1 MSLLAVAAVS
11 LGSFPSGEDALE
23 QVRTAFASS
32 CVECHSGER
41 PKAGLEL
48 TGDPL
53 EVAGAEP
60 ELWLELIDRV
70 ELGEMPPARGE
81 SPAGLPQDART
92 ALVAALHELA
102 GPPEPPR
109 AATLRRLTRFEF
121 ERCVEDLFGLRID
134 TSATFPADAA
144 AYGFDTVGDVMFLT
158 DVVVE
163 KYFDVAQEV
172 LERVAADRRAR
183 ARFEGEPRAA
193 LEALLLR
200 AFRRPPTPDELE
212 ARLALVDPPGPFAGG
227 LRLRSALLSIL
238 VSPHFLFRVERDHGS
253 DAPEALDPFELATR
267 LAFLLWA
274 QGPDEAL
281 LAQAASGALLRD
293 EVLRAEALR
302 LLEDPRSR
310 ALADGFGAQWLRY
323 REMPGRAVDFRV
335 YKGFRDEL
343 KRDLYEESALFFD
356 TLVREDRPVAELVAA
371 DWTFLNARLAKHYG
385 LPEVKGAQ
393 LRRVT
398 VPGDQR
404 GGVLGQGSTLTLT
417 SHPTRTSPVLR
428 GAWILDAL
436 LDAPPPPPPPN
447 VTALAAAPKEQ
458 ALSVRERLELHRA
471 DPSCASCH
479 ARIDPLGFALE
490 AYDGVGRLRSEDGG
504 RPIDSSG
511 TLPGGAPV
519 EGLAGLKAHL
529 AAEPRRLAASLL
541 ERLFVY
547 GIGRPSE
554 RWDAPAL
561 ESALDAC
568 APGSWSMRRV
578 VLELVLS
585 EPFRT
590 RGVRPATGR

>member
-1 MSLLAVAAVS
+1 M
-11 LGSFPSGEDALE
+11 
-23 QVRTAFASS
+23 
-32 CVECHSGER
+32 
-41 PKAGLEL
+41 
-48 TGDPL
+48 
-53 EVAGAEP
+53 
-60 ELWLELIDRV
+60 
-70 ELGEMPPARGE
+70 
-81 SPAGLPQDART
+81 
-92 ALVAALHELA
+92 
-102 GPPEPPR
+102 
-109 AATLRRLTRFEF
+109 
-121 ERCVEDLFGLRID
+121 
-134 TSATFPADAA
+134 
-144 AYGFDTVGDVMFLT
+144 
-158 DVVVE
+158 
-163 KYFDVAQEV
+163 
-172 LERVAADRRAR
+172 
-183 ARFEGEPRAA
+183 
-193 LEALLLR
+193 
-200 AFRRPPTPDELE
+200 
-212 ARLALVDPPGPFAGG
+212 
-227 LRLRSALLSIL
+227 
-238 VSPHFLFRVERDHGS
+238 
-253 DAPEALDPFELATR
+253 
-267 LAFLLWA
+267 
-274 QGPDEAL
+274 
-281 LAQAASGALLRD
+281 
-293 EVLRAEALR
+293 LRAEALR

-356 TLVREDRPVAELVAA
+356 TLVREDHPVAELVAA

-393 LRRVT
+393 LRRVA

-471 DPSCASCH
+471 EPSCASCH

-511 TLPGGAPV
+511 TLPSGAPV

-568 APGSWSMRRV
+568 APGSWSMRSV